1 MDLYIAKFF
10 GNGISKNVNAFFIAD
25 ISGIAGATVPTLENN
40 ITIDISPKNATA
52 ATDGTKQFTATVLGS
67 TDGVTWASSDVT
79 IATIDAAG
87 LATVVTA
94 TATVGDKVV
103 ITATSV
109 EDNTVVAVATLTII

>member
-1 MDLYIAKFF
+1 M
-10 GNGISKNVNAFFIAD
+10 S
-25 ISGIAGATVPTLENN
+25 
-40 ITIDISPKNATA
+40 IDISPKNATA

-67 TDGVTWASSDVT
+67 TEGVTWASSDVT

-94 TATVGDKVV
+94 TATAGDKVV